1 MLEKTLVRI
10 NRLFAWLLVPVLAA
24 NFLSG
29 YAAMHPRLFG
39 ALVSKPRALRLHLA
53 VQPVTASLVLFHAVY
68 HVRVVL
74 MRRGLRSWLLDA
86 ALGLLWLAGTGAAI
100 WLARLG

>member
-10 NRLFAWLLVPVLAA
+10 NRFFAWMLVPVLAA

-29 YAAMHPRLFG
+29 YAAVHPKLFG
-39 ALVSKPRALRLHLA
+39 ALVSKPRAFRLHMA
-53 VQPVTASLVLFHAVY
+53 IQPLTASLVLFHAVY

-74 MRRGLRSWLLDA
+74 MRRGLRGPLPDA
-86 ALGLLWLAGTGAAI
+86 ALGLLWLTGTAAAI